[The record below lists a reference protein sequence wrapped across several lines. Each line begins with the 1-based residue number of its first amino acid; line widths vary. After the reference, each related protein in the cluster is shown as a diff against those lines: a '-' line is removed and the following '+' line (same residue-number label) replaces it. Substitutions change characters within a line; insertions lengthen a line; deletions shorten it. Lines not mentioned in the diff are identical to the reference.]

1 MSVSTVELGVLV
13 VIAGGCGWLLWRG
26 LQSSETAE
34 AKLRE
39 RALNQFRATKVS
51 FPAHQLEFDGQR
63 AEILERRETKYLAG
77 LLASNYVLTIS
88 ARMPD
93 GVEYEFKSDSSGKP
107 WVICRTR
114 SDSHAMRAHA
124 TF

>member
-26 LQSSETAE
+26 LQGSEAAE

-51 FPAHQLEFDGQR
+51 FSAHQLEFDGQR